1 MQGCFFG
8 IVKLVIAMTIVMVA
22 LTMTPGCSTTPK
34 AEDQGKVL
42 DNSREAMDWFTSNV
56 SGLDRQLGSSAGY
69 IVYPGVGQYGLLIG
83 GGKFGQGVVYN
94 NQNQQ
99 VGWAY
104 LNAASA
110 GLQVG
115 GQGFK
120 MLVVFQNSSTM
131 DEFMENKL
139 TGDVGATIVA
149 ADAGK
154 AGAASFTNGVA
165 VYQGAQTGL
174 MAGASVGL
182 DYMRYEALKP

>member
-8 IVKLVIAMTIVMVA
+8 FIKLLPIVGIIALITIIN
-22 LTMTPGCSTTPK
+22 PGCSTTPK

-42 DNSREAMDWFTSNV
+42 EKSQEAIDWFTSNV
-56 SGLDRQLGSSAGY
+56 SGLNSQIDGSAGY
-69 IVYPGVGQYGLLIG
+69 IIYPGVGQYGLLIT
-83 GGKFGQGVVYN
+83 GGKFGQGVVFN

-99 VGWAY
+99 IGWAY

-120 MLVVFQNSSTM
+120 MLVVFENESTM
-131 DEFMENKL
+131 NDFEENKL

-149 ADAGK
+149 ANAGA

-182 DYMRYEALKP
+182 DYMRFEALKP

>member
-8 IVKLVIAMTIVMVA
+8 LIK
-22 LTMTPGCSTTPK
+22 LTMIVGLLTILTTIAPGCSTTPK
-34 AEDQGKVL
+34 AADQTKIIENGQ
-42 DNSREAMDWFTSNV
+42 EAISWFSSNV
-56 SGLDRQLGSSAGY
+56 SGLNSQLNSSAGY
-69 IVYPGVGQYGLLIG
+69 IIYPGVGQYGLLFG
-83 GGKFGQGVVYN
+83 GGKFGQGIVYN

-99 VGWAY
+99 IGWAY

-131 DEFMENKL
+131 NQFEENKL
-139 TGDVGATIVA
+139 TGSVDATIVA
-149 ADAGK
+149 ADSGEAGT
-154 AGAASFTNGVA
+154 ASFTNGVA

-182 DYMRYEALKP
+182 DYMRFEAIKP